1 MSQQILSL
9 MHIRIIPITTLLLL
23 SSLSILAQG
32 SPLPLDN
39 IDAYHILDRLEI
51 KSGLNPHF
59 HSNVKPYT
67 RGAATQFAM
76 HIDTSRLF
84 PLTGKDRLDLY
95 YIFKDNNEWLVC
107 PSFPTRIGGYRERID
122 PENTL
127 TQVEACMENSRYTL
141 GRRPIF
147 NTFYKTPA
155 NLYEV
160 NDKYFHLRVN
170 PLLNFNISNATDDD
184 QPVFLNQRGVVI
196 RGGIDDRLY
205 FMANLIESQARFP
218 DYVNDYIDQN
228 KVLPGFGFL
237 KTYQSNL
244 FDIENGYDF
253 LNGQGVLGFNV
264 TRHVGMQFGYGTNF
278 IGNGYRSLILSN
290 FSNNY
295 LYLKANWKVWKFH
308 YQNIFAELSSR
319 PPSLINQNDPLPKK
333 YMALH
338 HLSFDIT
345 PTLNVGIF
353 ESVIFSRQNNFEFH
367 YLVPIIL
374 YRVLEQG
381 LNSPDNVLIGMDAK
395 WNAFNTVQFYAQL
408 QMDEFKFNELFIDRR
423 GWWANKYGIQLGL
436 KYIDVFGIDH
446 LDVQLEYNRVRPFT
460 YTHRTVE
467 GSYTHYFQPLAH
479 PLGANFSESLVC
491 VRYQP
496 TRKLS
501 FEARLISAT
510 TGEDIDSTN
519 WGTNLLV
526 SHETRQ
532 QEFDNTVGQGVGTNI
547 LLGGLEASY
556 QIRHNIFL
564 DLQYFYRRK
573 DSDLAERDNTTQYF
587 GGGIRMNMGKWRQ
600 DY

>member
-1 MSQQILSL
+1 
-9 MHIRIIPITTLLLL
+9 MHMRIIPITALLFVFPLL
-23 SSLSILAQG
+23 IFAQG
-32 SPLPLDN
+32 SPLPLDS
-39 IDAYHILDRLEI
+39 DGYHILDRLEI
-51 KSGLNPHF
+51 KSGVSPTF
-59 HSNVKPYT
+59 HSTVKPYT
-67 RGAATQFAM
+67 RGDATQFAM
-76 HIDTSRLF
+76 RIDTSRAF

-141 GRRPIF
+141 TRKPILK
-147 NTFYKTPA
+147 TFYKTPA

-170 PLLNFNISNATDDD
+170 PLLNFNIANAANDN
-184 QPVFLNQRGVVI
+184 QPVFLNQRGAVI

-228 KVLPGFGFL
+228 RVLPGFGLL
-237 KTYQSNL
+237 KAYQSNL

-253 LNGQGVLGFNV
+253 LNGQGVLGFNI

-319 PPSLINQNDPLPKK
+319 PPSLVSQNDPLPKK

-345 PTLNVGIF
+345 PTFNVGIF
-353 ESVIFSRQNNFEFH
+353 ESIIFSRQTNFEFH

-374 YRVLEQG
+374 YRALEQG
-381 LNSPDNVLIGMDAK
+381 LNSPDNVLIGLDAK
-395 WNAFNTVQFYAQL
+395 WNAFKTVQFYAQL
-408 QMDEFKFNELFIDRR
+408 QMDEFKFNELFINRQ

-436 KYIDVFGIDH
+436 KYIDLFGIDH
-446 LDVQLEYNRVRPFT
+446 LDLQLEYNRVRPYT
-460 YTHRTVE
+460 YTHRTNE

-479 PLGANFSESLVC
+479 PLGANFSESLVRL
-491 VRYQP
+491 RYQP
-496 TRKLS
+496 TRKLT

-510 TGEDIDSTN
+510 TGEDVDSTN
-519 WGTNLLV
+519 WGTNLLL
-526 SHETRQ
+526 SHQTRE
-532 QEFDNTVGQGVGTNI
+532 QEFDNSIGQGVGTKI

-573 DSDLAERDNTTQYF
+573 NSDLAERDNTTQYV
-587 GGGIRMNMGKWRQ
+587 GGGLRMNIGKWRQ